1 MNKGVQEVISSLR
14 FGDSIIVEWL
24 DASEATGSLKGAK
37 IDTPVSSWGV
47 FLGIKGERTKHL
59 IVAKE
64 IVDVDRACHYNAVP
78 LGMIKRIRVIERG
91 TLDPKTMKRLKKF
104 ARKAMQLIRGKDGW
118 VYVEGKNKKRIH

>member
-1 MNKGVQEVISSLR
+1 MNKGVREVISSLR
-14 FGDSIIVEWL
+14 FGDSVIVEWL
-24 DASEATGSLKGAK
+24 DASEASGSLKGAK

-91 TLDPKTMKRLKKF
+91 TFDPKTMKTLKKF
-104 ARKAMQLIRGKDGW
+104 ARKAMRRIRGKDGW
-118 VYVEGKNKKRIH
+118 VYVEGKNKKRVH

>member
-1 MNKGVQEVISSLR
+1 MNKDVQEVISSLR

-47 FLGIKGERTKHL
+47 FLGIKGQRTKHL

-91 TLDPKTMKRLKKF
+91 TLNPKTMKIFKKF
-104 ARKAMQLIRGKDGW
+104 ARKAMQRIRGKDGW

>member
-59 IVAKE
+59 IIAKE

-91 TLDPKTMKRLKKF
+91 TLDPKTMKTLKKF
-104 ARKAMQLIRGKDGW
+104 ARKAMQRIRGKDGW